1 MIKACVIGWPI
12 AHSRSPLIHNYWLKS
27 LGIDGHYDQV
37 AVEPAQLEQFLRS
50 LPASEYVGCNV
61 TLPHKELA
69 LPAIDHIDESVKSI
83 GALNTVYIRN
93 GKTYATSTDGDG
105 FLQNL
110 QANHP
115 NFDAHGKTIVILGAG
130 GSAKAI
136 IERLLRAAVAEII
149 IVNRSAA
156 RAQQLKLQFGDKI
169 TISDPNQ
176 LATVLKSADLLVNT
190 TSQGM
195 IGQPSLE
202 IDLSALPA
210 AAIVADIVYAPLKTL
225 LIIQAENL
233 GLRTVT
239 GLGML
244 LHQAVIG
251 FEKWFGAK
259 PLVTSQLYDLV
270 ATDIDKDYKP

>member
-27 LGIDGHYDQV
+27 LGIDGHYDRV
-37 AVEPAQLEQFLRS
+37 AVEPAQLEQFLRN
-50 LPASEYVGCNV
+50 LPASKYVGCNV

-83 GALNTVYIRN
+83 GALNTVYVRN
-93 GKTYATSTDGDG
+93 GETYATSTDGDG

-110 QANHP
+110 LANQP
-115 NFDAHGKTIVILGAG
+115 NFDPHGKTIVILGAG

-136 IERLLRAAVAEII
+136 IERFLRAAIAEII

-169 TISDPNQ
+169 TISEPNQ
-176 LATVLKSADLLVNT
+176 LAAVLMSADLLVNT

-195 IGQPSLE
+195 IGQSSLE
-202 IDLSALPA
+202 IDLSALPT
-210 AAIVADIVYAPLKTL
+210 AAIVADIVYAPLKTP
-225 LIIQAENL
+225 LIIQAENR

-270 ATDIDKDYKP
+270 ATDIDKDYQP

>member
-115 NFDAHGKTIVILGAG
+115 NFDEHGKTIVILGAG

-225 LIIQAENL
+225 LIIQAENR

>member
-27 LGIDGHYDQV
+27 LGIDGQYDRV

-202 IDLSALPA
+202 IDLSALPV

-225 LIIQAENL
+225 LIIQAENR

>member
-27 LGIDGHYDQV
+27 FGIAGHYERV
-37 AVEPAQLEQFLRS
+37 GVEPTHLDQFLRN
-50 LPASEYVGCNV
+50 LPKSEYVGCNV

-69 LPAIDHIDESVKSI
+69 ILAIDHIDESVKSI
-83 GALNTVYIRN
+83 GALNTVYVRN
-93 GKTYATSTDGDG
+93 GQTYATSTDGDG

-110 QANHP
+110 LANHP
-115 NFDAHGKTIVILGAG
+115 NFDPCAKTIVLLGAG

-149 IVNRSAA
+149 VVNRSAQ
-156 RAQQLKLQFGDKI
+156 RAQQIKLQFGDKI

-195 IGQPSLE
+195 IGQPPLE

-210 AAIVADIVYAPLKTL
+210 TAIVADIVYIPLKTP
-225 LIIQAENL
+225 LIIQAENR

-270 ATDIDKDYKP
+270 ATDIEKDYQS